1 MLVLIAVGLV
11 ERSDQAAGRLLVVI
25 GMFYLMNDGSLPGSR
40 LLQGVVGKSR
50 AVLSSRVSRFLGD
63 TSYGVY
69 LLHLLILIPVA
80 GMLTQSTAYLALSGP
95 VRLLVCVALVAPM
108 AYLIAWL
115 MFRTVETGGIRMG
128 KRVIQQTMDR
138 TRHACR
144 PAET

>member
-1 MLVLIAVGLV
+1 
-11 ERSDQAAGRLLVVI
+11 
-25 GMFYLMNDGSLPGSR
+25 MNDGSLPGSG
-40 LLQGVVGKSR
+40 LLQGSIEKLR

-80 GMLTQSTAYLALSGP
+80 GMLTHSTTYLALSGP
-95 VRLLVCVALVAPM
+95 LRVLVCAALVAPPV
-108 AYLIAWL
+108 YLTAWL
-115 MFRTVETGGIRMG
+115 LFRTVETGGIRMG
-128 KRVIQQTMDR
+128 KRVILQTIDR